1 MMVSKGWAVYSP
13 VTKRIELST
22 FYTNPARCR
31 EWAVK
36 YGTVHGGAAMGET
49 WSAVKA
55 KGYRVVRVTV
65 TMRETKS

>member
-13 VTKRIELST
+13 VTKRVELAS
-22 FYTNPARCR
+22 FYTSPVMCR
-31 EWAVK
+31 RWAAE
-36 YGTVHGGAAMGET
+36 AAYIYRGET
-49 WSAVKA
+49 WADLKK